1 MGKKYRSL
9 LALLLAAILVM
20 QPFSGLAAE
29 KMEAAGRQG
38 SLELIQRGSPVSVK
52 TDSGSVQR
60 LAGISDDE
68 KESIKET
75 LYTGLYNLETTIDVS
90 EYEISFQEFSEVLQN
105 LLNTSPELFYVG
117 KAYSYYIFSADSELA
132 KEEQR
137 ISSLIPEYE
146 KNGTALSDS
155 DIENMRSKL
164 DVEVNQILSK
174 VNPEWS
180 DREKALFIHDYLAS
194 QYEYDT
200 RDPKSEEDPCEYDM
214 YSLLVEGRAVCEG
227 YSLTFL
233 YFMKQLGIPCTTVP
247 SPSMD
252 HMWNQIQLDGAWYHV
267 DVTADDS
274 LNLLEQD
281 MPGKAEHTYFLLSD
295 SALTAQGYVW
305 DTAGINVCGDTTYD
319 SYFWKNSES
328 PILSDGTN
336 WFYVI
341 NAKSG
346 FGIYRWNPVTDPAA
360 ESAEK
365 LVDLSS
371 YKWMISTDT
380 FYENKYTRIAIHGG
394 KIYFNTPDSIL
405 CFAADAAGVIT
416 GEPASE
422 ITATISGTVYGIRL
436 SRKTLEYIT
445 AVPTA
450 MVVDGKTKYVI
461 EPNEPQSAC
470 TFETPDATY
479 PPLPTPTLTPVVT
492 PAVGGTSPTP
502 AVTPAGEESTSVPT
516 TTPTVTPAGGESTSV
531 PATTPMVTPAG
542 GESTSVPTTT
552 PTVTPGVVTGGGGSS
567 SGEVTQNPDVSA
579 SSVTALPV
587 NVDLEKGTTENE
599 VSSEENGTES
609 KIIAPDILSQIKIS
623 ASKGKKKITVRTPKK
638 VKTVIELNRK
648 ILLNK
653 KKKCKKL
660 TISASKNKTG
670 KLSIKLS
677 SKLKKKMKVSVT
689 VYVAGKKYKKTVKV

>member
-146 KNGTALSDS
+146 KNGTALKGP
-155 DIENMRSKL
+155 DIETMRSEL

-252 HMWNQIQLDGAWYHV
+252 HMWNQIQLDGEWYHV

-380 FYENKYTRIAIHGG
+380 FYENKYTRIAIHDG

-405 CFAADAAGVIT
+405 CVAADAAGVIA

-436 SRKTLEYIT
+436 SGKTLEYIT

-461 EPNEPQSAC
+461 EPNKPQSAC

-502 AVTPAGEESTSVPT
+502 AVTPAGGESTSVPT
-516 TTPTVTPAGGESTSV
+516 TTPVVTPAGGESTSV
-531 PATTPMVTPAG
+531 PATTP
-542 GESTSVPTTT
+542 
-552 PTVTPGVVTGGGGSS
+552 TVTPGAVTGGGGSS

-587 NVDLEKGTTENE
+587 DVDLEKGTTENE

-623 ASKGKKKITVRTPKK
+623 ASKGKKKITVRIPKK

>member
-146 KNGTALSDS
+146 KNGTALTDS
-155 DIENMRSKL
+155 DIETMRSKL

-295 SALTAQGYVW
+295 SALTDQGYVW

-380 FYENKYTRIAIHGG
+380 FYENKYTRIAIHDG

-405 CFAADAAGVIT
+405 CFAADAAGVIS

-436 SRKTLEYIT
+436 SGKTLEYIT

-450 MVVDGKTKYVI
+450 TVVDGKTKYVI

-502 AVTPAGEESTSVPT
+502 AVTPAG
-516 TTPTVTPAGGESTSV
+516 GESTSV
-531 PATTPMVTPAG
+531 PATTP
-542 GESTSVPTTT
+542 
-552 PTVTPGVVTGGGGSS
+552 TVTPGAVTGGGGSS

-587 NVDLEKGTTENE
+587 DVDLEKGTTENE